1 MAIIDFKETFYIM
14 DDIILVCRRSL
25 SSPSVKCPESLA
37 TLSAANKHGCMQE
50 ISTDTDAMSGAN
62 NYGFTSDHY
71 ISDGADLY

>member
-1 MAIIDFKETFYIM
+1 MAIIDFKETSYIM

>member
-1 MAIIDFKETFYIM
+1 MTLLRVITFF
-14 DDIILVCRRSL
+14 CRRSL
-25 SSPSVKCPESLA
+25 SEPSVKCPESLA

>member
-1 MAIIDFKETFYIM
+1 MAIIDIKETFYIM

-25 SSPSVKCPESLA
+25 SLPSVKCPESLA